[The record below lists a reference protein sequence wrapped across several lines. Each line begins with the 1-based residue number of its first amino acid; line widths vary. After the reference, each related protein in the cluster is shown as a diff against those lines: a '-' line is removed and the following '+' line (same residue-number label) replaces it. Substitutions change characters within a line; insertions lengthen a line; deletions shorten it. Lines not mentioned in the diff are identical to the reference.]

1 MIKSIAVF
9 CGSSEGYDK
18 VYMKAAREAGATLAT
33 RKIELIY
40 GGSKA
45 GLMGAIADGVLENGG
60 IVTGVIPGFLKTVE
74 IVHTGITE
82 LVTVGN
88 MHERKLKMH
97 ELSDA
102 VITMPGGWGTMEEFF
117 EMLTWGQLGLH
128 RKPIGL
134 LNVNGYYD
142 SLAALNKSMVT
153 EGFLKENTANML
165 LISNNINDLLYQME
179 HYTAPEIP
187 EWLTRQTT

>member
-9 CGSSEGYDK
+9 CGSSEGYDNA
-18 VYMKAAREAGATLAT
+18 YMKAAREAGATLAA
-33 RKIELIY
+33 RKIKLIY

-45 GLMGAIADGVLENGG
+45 GLMGAIADGVLENSGL
-60 IVTGVIPGFLKTVE
+60 VTGVIPGFLKTVE

-82 LVTVGN
+82 LVTVSN

-165 LISNNINDLLYQME
+165 LISNNIDDLLYQME